1 MSIRLRTV
9 TKDDVVLARAIA
21 KKHGIKHC
29 KKGTAKS
36 SPIYVGRQTVRV
48 EKDVATALVKELQE
62 SGFYIESSS
71 LGLVEHDI
79 ADVFA
84 IHPTC

>member
-1 MSIRLRTV
+1 MSVRIRTV
-9 TKDDVVLARAIA
+9 KKDDVVLARAIA

-36 SPIYVGRQTVRV
+36 SPIYVGRQTLRV
-48 EKDVATALVKELQE
+48 DQSTARALVKDLQE
-62 SGFYIESSS
+62 NGFYIEGSS

-84 IHPTC
+84 IHPTV